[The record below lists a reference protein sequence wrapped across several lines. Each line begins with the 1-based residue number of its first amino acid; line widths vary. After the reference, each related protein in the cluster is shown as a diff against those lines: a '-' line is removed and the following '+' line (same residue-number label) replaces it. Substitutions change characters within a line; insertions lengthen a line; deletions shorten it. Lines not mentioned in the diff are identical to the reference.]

1 MKQTD
6 INVLMKENVWDLIGK
21 QWMLITAGDENGFN
35 TMTASWG
42 GIGWLWNKP
51 VAFIFIR
58 PERYTHHFVE
68 KSEYVTLSFL
78 PEEYR
83 KALQICGT
91 VSGRDTN
98 KVADANLTPEFIR
111 SGVVGFEQSRLTL
124 VCKKLFK
131 TSMTED
137 CFIDKDVLKRWYNDQ
152 PGGSLHDVY
161 VVEINEAYI

>member
-58 PERYTHHFVE
+58 PERYTHQFVE

-111 SGVVGFEQSRLTL
+111 NGVVGFAQSRLTL

-131 TSMTED
+131 TSMTEES
-137 CFIDKDVLKRWYNDQ
+137 FIDKDVLKRWYNDQ